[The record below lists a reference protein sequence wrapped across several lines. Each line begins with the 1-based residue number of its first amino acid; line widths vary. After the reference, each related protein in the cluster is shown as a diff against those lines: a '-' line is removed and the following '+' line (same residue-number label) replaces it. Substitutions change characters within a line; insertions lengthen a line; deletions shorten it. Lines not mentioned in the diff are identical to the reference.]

1 MSIRNLKDKESW
13 HLFIN
18 LTLFQGTLVTISGS
32 GFDPENAGVVF
43 GGTAARVGVL
53 LFPVARTASYSVV
66 ILSRIDHAKVITVV
80 VKNGRYV
87 SF

>member
-1 MSIRNLKDKESW
+1 M
-13 HLFIN
+13 
-18 LTLFQGTLVTISGS
+18 
-32 GFDPENAGVVF
+32 VF
-43 GGTAARVGVL
+43 GGTAARVRVL

-66 ILSRIDHAKVITVV
+66 ILSRFDHAKVITIV